1 MLTVRVR
8 SGARMG
14 EVLRFKGPRVTV
26 GRHPQADL
34 RFGPNTDLEVSTFH
48 AAFAEDAEGW
58 FVRDLGSRNGTW
70 VDGERVEGDRRIR
83 GGETIQ
89 FGTGGPSCGLSL
101 GKGGV
106 DEAPE
111 VEPPA
116 PETREKVDGHESFT
130 SIVRREV
137 SRRTHRLSLL
147 SALAVLVLLGAVTFV
162 VLRSRSRMAEWE
174 SQRQVL
180 RERLD
185 SALRQADS
193 ASSSGNARIGG
204 LSDALESSRERIRS
218 LQEELDRA
226 RDASARELE
235 SLRRRLQAATA
246 ALERQQLA
254 ASVDFQEIY
263 DRNWRA
269 VALLYVEFAGGEVVS
284 GTAFAV
290 DPDGTLVTARHMIT
304 GDEGGERPRRIAVQ
318 FAGSRQVWPAR
329 LTSLDREHDLALLQ
343 VENVAGAVPTV
354 AGIAAGGDSLSRGDP
369 VALLGF
375 PLGGAPDPD
384 EAEGGAPPR
393 PLLSVGLV
401 DRPGNGVLEIQGYGE
416 RGASGSP
423 IFDETGRVVGVL
435 FGGRTGPVGTSNLVG
450 VPAAAVTRLLGEDR

>member
-89 FGTGGPSCGLSL
+89 FGTGGPSCRLSL

-269 VALLYVEFAGGEVVS
+269 VALLYVEFAGGGGCERHRFRRGS
-284 GTAFAV
+284 GRDPGDGPAHDHGRRGGRAAAAHRRPVRRLETGLAGPV
-290 DPDGTLVTARHMIT
+290 DKPGSGARP
-304 GDEGGERPRRIAVQ
+304 GASPGGERRR
-318 FAGSRQVWPAR
+318 
-329 LTSLDREHDLALLQ
+329 
-343 VENVAGAVPTV
+343 
-354 AGIAAGGDSLSRGDP
+354 
-369 VALLGF
+369 
-375 PLGGAPDPD
+375 GGADGRRNR
-384 EAEGGAPPR
+384 GGW
-393 PLLSVGLV
+393 
-401 DRPGNGVLEIQGYGE
+401 
-416 RGASGSP
+416 
-423 IFDETGRVVGVL
+423 
-435 FGGRTGPVGTSNLVG
+435 
-450 VPAAAVTRLLGEDR
+450 